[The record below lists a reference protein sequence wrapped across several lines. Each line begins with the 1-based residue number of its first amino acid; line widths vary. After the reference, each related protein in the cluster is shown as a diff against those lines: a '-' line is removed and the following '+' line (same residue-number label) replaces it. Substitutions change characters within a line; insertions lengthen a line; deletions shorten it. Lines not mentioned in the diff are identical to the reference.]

1 VSRKQA
7 LETGADIREWRPIQD
22 PKNGAERRGLC
33 DHQQFGAGDA
43 TGWLGRLD
51 SNRNIREIAPS
62 LIRY

>member
-1 VSRKQA
+1 V
-7 LETGADIREWRPIQD
+7 
-22 PKNGAERRGLC
+22 NGDRYRTPRMARNGGLC